1 MAYGAGVST
10 RAPALPA
17 EERRKAI
24 LEATLPL
31 LVERG
36 AAVSTKQIAEAA
48 GIAEGTI
55 FRVFPDKDSLVRAA
69 VDLAFDP
76 EPTERA
82 LASIGRDQP
91 FEAQLADAVRILQDR
106 LAAIWRL
113 ISAVGGAPEDKQ
125 GPPTES
131 EALTALF
138 AEHAGAVVHDPASSA
153 RRLRALTLAL
163 SHPLLVDEP
172 MSPTEIVALL
182 LDGIRNRTR
191 KDAACS

>member
-1 MAYGAGVST
+1 MST

-17 EERRKAI
+17 EERRQAI
-24 LEATLPL
+24 LDATLPL

-69 VDLAFDP
+69 VERAFDP
-76 EPTERA
+76 EPTEQA
-82 LASIGRDQP
+82 LADIDQAQP
-91 FEAQLADAVRILQDR
+91 FEAQLSAAVTILQDR

-113 ISAVGGAPEDKQ
+113 ISAIGSAPEEKK
-125 GPPTES
+125 GPPTAS
-131 EALTALF
+131 AGLTALF
-138 AEHAGAVVHDPASSA
+138 ARHADRVVHDPASCA
-153 RRLRALTLAL
+153 QRLRALTLAL

-182 LDGIRNRTR
+182 LDGIRDRE
-191 KDAACS
+191 DASCS

>member
-1 MAYGAGVST
+1 MST

-17 EERRKAI
+17 EERRRAI
-24 LEATLPL
+24 LDATLPL
-31 LVERG
+31 LIERG
-36 AAVSTKQIAEAA
+36 SAVSTRQIAEAA

-69 VDLAFDP
+69 VELAFDP

-82 LASIGRDQP
+82 LAGIDRGWT

-113 ISAVGGAPEDKQ
+113 ISALGAAPEDKQ
-125 GPPTES
+125 GPPSES

-138 AEHAGAVVHDPASSA
+138 ADHADRVVHDPASCA

-163 SHPLLVDEP
+163 SHPMLVDEP
-172 MSPTEIVALL
+172 MSPTEIVSLL
-182 LDGIRNRTR
+182 LDGIRNRE
-191 KDAACS
+191 DASCS